1 MVTEDESSRIDLVN
15 NSEGKDLDPESDD
28 WTVEITRNP
37 INGNAHVESDQW
49 VIYTPTPDFDCSDI
63 FQYRTFDEQ
72 LWSAYSATVLI
83 SIEPKNDP
91 PEFSGGPFTRDV
103 ANNAEPDS
111 KVGEPVTASD
121 IDIDA
126 DLECNDD
133 ELVYTL
139 EGQDASFFDLGG
151 GTGQITLR
159 ANTVLDPAVTPIR
172 FVEVIARDSAFEEAK
187 TAVAIKVVN
196 QGSRSSANVGGGGG
210 GGPPPIPIPSDADFD
225 WNVTRDID
233 ALDRANDLPTG
244 IWSDGAVLWVVEN
257 SASGA
262 DRVFAYD
269 LLTGERLAEHE
280 FEFDRRNR
288 FSHGIWSDSDVVRI
302 ADAGQDKL
310 FAYNLDSGERVGR
323 TSATATHAA
332 SADARRSI
340 RSTRSRRLDNL
351 DSGALL
357 AEHSLDK
364 LNQSPRGIWSDGDE
378 IWVADKLDDKLYSY
392 NIPDATIAQLD
403 SLELSDIEF
412 GEFSPL
418 RTEYQAEVAGAVTT
432 VTASPA
438 QVDATV
444 TITPHDAD
452 ADPENGHQVAIGGDL
467 TIAITVVSKD
477 KSRTRSYVVRLREPA
492 SVAAAAAANCLRGLS
507 DERISTVSYVGGSV
521 RQLGACAR
529 EDNVAALFFWDG
541 RIWRLDAPDGPDLLN
556 RSFQRHFAEG
566 LPVDTSLVGS
576 RAVSASGSER
586 NSDN

>member
-1 MVTEDESSRIDLVN
+1 M
-15 NSEGKDLDPESDD
+15 
-28 WTVEITRNP
+28 
-37 INGNAHVESDQW
+37 
-49 VIYTPTPDFDCSDI
+49 
-63 FQYRTFDEQ
+63 
-72 LWSAYSATVLI
+72 LI

-139 EGQDASFFDLGG
+139 EGQDASFFDIGG

-187 TAVAIKVVN
+187 TAVAIKVVK

-310 FAYNLDSGERVGR
+310 FAYNLESGERV
-323 TSATATHAA
+323 
-332 SADARRSI
+332 DARDLE
-340 RSTRSRRLDNL
+340 LDERNRDPRGIWSDGETIHALDSVKDKLFAYNL

-452 ADPENGHQVAIGGDL
+452 ADPENAHQVAIGGDL

-521 RQLGACAR
+521 RKLGACAR

-586 NSDN
+586 SSDN